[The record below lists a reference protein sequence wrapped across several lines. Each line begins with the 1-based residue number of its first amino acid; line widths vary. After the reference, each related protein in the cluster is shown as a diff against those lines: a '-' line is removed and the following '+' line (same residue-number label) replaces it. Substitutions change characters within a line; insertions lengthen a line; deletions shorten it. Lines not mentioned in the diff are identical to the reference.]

1 MNFFLA
7 KSQSINKRT
16 LRYRT
21 DGKLAKYFKLRKIIS
36 QYGFTSIFINNECD
50 NIYRTLIN

>member
-16 LRYRT
+16 MEYRT
-21 DGKLAKYFKLRKIIS
+21 DSKLAKIFKVKKNYFTTR
-36 QYGFTSIFINNECD
+36 
-50 NIYRTLIN
+50 IYSHLY